1 MMAKSSELK
10 MPEPEQEF
18 HRKVA
23 AECFNRTWDYLEK
36 KNRSPEDDQIMLTL
50 AHASRYHWNVIGKP
64 LNFAI
69 GDWQISRAYSALN
82 QPDLAIHFAKT
93 SLQMCRK
100 NNLSGWLLASA
111 YEGMA
116 RAYIAAKDYRL
127 AREYVDKASL
137 QLRSEVVD
145 EEDLKTVSDQIDETE
160 RMLPK

>member
-1 MMAKSSELK
+1 MHTMKGQMSHTDH
-10 MPEPEQEF
+10 EF
-18 HRKVA
+18 HRKIA
-23 AECFNRTWDYLEK
+23 AECFNRTWDYLK
-36 KNRSPEDDQIMLTL
+36 QKNRNSYDDQMMLNL
-50 AHASRYHWNVIGKP
+50 AHASRYHWSIIGKP

-93 SLQMCRK
+93 SLETCRK
-100 NNLSGWLLASA
+100 NNLPGWLLASA

-116 RAYIAAKDYRL
+116 RAYIATKDYRL
-127 AREYVDKASL
+127 AREYVDKARL

-160 RMLPK
+160 RMVPK

>member
-1 MMAKSSELK
+1 MHMIE
-10 MPEPEQEF
+10 EPMSHTDHEF
-18 HRKVA
+18 HRKIA
-23 AECFNRTWDYLEK
+23 AECFNRTWDYLK
-36 KNRSPEDDQIMLTL
+36 QKNRNPDDDQTMLNL
-50 AHASRYHWNVIGKP
+50 AHASRYHWSIIGKP

-93 SLQMCRK
+93 SLETCRK

-116 RAYIAAKDYRL
+116 RAYIATKDYRQ
-127 AREYVDKASL
+127 AREYVVKARL

>member
-50 AHASRYHWNVIGKP
+50 AHASRYHWKVIGKP

-69 GDWQISRAYSALN
+69 GDWA
-82 QPDLAIHFAKT
+82 DLAGGLGSEPAGPSHT
-93 SLQMCRK
+93 CRK
-100 NNLSGWLLASA
+100 DLS
-111 YEGMA
+111 
-116 RAYIAAKDYRL
+116 RN
-127 AREYVDKASL
+127 VP
-137 QLRSEVVD
+137 
-145 EEDLKTVSDQIDETE
+145 EE
-160 RMLPK
+160 

>member
-1 MMAKSSELK
+1 MHMIE
-10 MPEPEQEF
+10 EPMSHTDHEF
-18 HRKVA
+18 HRKIA
-23 AECFNRTWDYLEK
+23 AECFNRTWDYLKK
-36 KNRSPEDDQIMLTL
+36 KNRNPDDDQTMLNL
-50 AHASRYHWNVIGKP
+50 AHASRYHWSIIGKP

-93 SLQMCRK
+93 SLETCRK

-116 RAYIAAKDYRL
+116 RAYIATKDYRQ
-127 AREYVDKASL
+127 AREYVDKARL
-137 QLRSEVVD
+137 QLTSEVVD

>member
-1 MMAKSSELK
+1 MSHTD
-10 MPEPEQEF
+10 QEF
-18 HRKVA
+18 HRKIA
-23 AECFNRTWDYLEK
+23 AECFNRTWVYLK
-36 KNRSPEDDQIMLTL
+36 QKNRNPDDDQTMLNL
-50 AHASRYHWNVIGKP
+50 AHASRYHWSIIGKP

-93 SLQMCRK
+93 SLETCRK

-116 RAYIAAKDYRL
+116 RAYIATKDYRL
-127 AREYVDKASL
+127 AREYLDKARL
-137 QLRSEVVD
+137 QLRSGVVD

-160 RMLPK
+160 RMVPK